1 MEVIRNYPELEEI
14 IGVIKRIADN
24 LDEMT
29 RIMQIKNPITMT
41 PEKAKSVL
49 NSMYGVMAARPLPDH
64 DPEILRDEMQDLKL
78 ENDRLA
84 KRDDKMLQ
92 VIRAIACDPDCE
104 FCLLRGSE
112 CSGIDMQHLAAQT
125 LKELEEL

>member
-1 MEVIRNYPELEEI
+1 MEVIKHYPEIDELVSSI
-14 IGVIKRIADN
+14 TRIANN
-24 LDEMT
+24 LDQMT
-29 RIMQIKNPITMT
+29 EIMTT
-41 PEKAKSVL
+41 TSV
-49 NSMYGVMAARPLPDH
+49 ARPLPDW
-64 DPEILRDEMQDLKL
+64 DPELLRQEIQDLKL

-112 CSGIDMQHLAAQT
+112 CSDIDMQLLAMKT
-125 LKELEEL
+125 LKELEDL